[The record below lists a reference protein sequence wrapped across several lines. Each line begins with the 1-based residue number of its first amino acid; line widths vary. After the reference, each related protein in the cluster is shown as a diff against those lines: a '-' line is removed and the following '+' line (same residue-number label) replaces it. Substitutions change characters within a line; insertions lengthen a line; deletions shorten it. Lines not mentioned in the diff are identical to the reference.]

1 MVCISELRGLQNFQ
15 AKHPETIV
23 VAMNVLED
31 QHAQDAI
38 DRLIK
43 KQKLDMLRV
52 AQGKEWQDKFRLP
65 EQIPVTVLVDG
76 GKLRIIHDSVMAD
89 PVSFL
94 EADLEAIRT
103 SSTLSKAAKAR

>member
-1 MVCISELRGLQNFQ
+1 MVCISELRGLEKFQ
-15 AKHPETIV
+15 ARHPETVV

-31 QHAQDAI
+31 EHAQDAI

-65 EQIPVTVLVDG
+65 EQIPVTLVVEG
-76 GKLRIIHDSVMAD
+76 GKVRIMHDSVMAD
-89 PVSFL
+89 PVSSL
-94 EADLEAIRT
+94 EADLQAIRT
-103 SSTLSKAAKAR
+103 SVLKASP